1 MDARHVY
8 ESKTTQIQI
17 LMPEHINGTGRLFGG
32 KLMEWI
38 DVVAAVS
45 ARRHCNR
52 NVTTVSVDNL
62 QFLEGAY
69 VNDTVVLTGQVTF
82 VGKTSMEVRVD
93 THVESLTGERKL
105 VNRAY
110 LVMVAL
116 DENEKPTEV
125 PRLVCDTDEEK
136 AEWTAGMKR
145 RELRNV
151 RKNENY

>member
-38 DVVAAVS
+38 DVVAAVA

-136 AEWTAGMKR
+136 AEWTAGKKR

>member
-38 DVVAAVS
+38 DVVAAVA